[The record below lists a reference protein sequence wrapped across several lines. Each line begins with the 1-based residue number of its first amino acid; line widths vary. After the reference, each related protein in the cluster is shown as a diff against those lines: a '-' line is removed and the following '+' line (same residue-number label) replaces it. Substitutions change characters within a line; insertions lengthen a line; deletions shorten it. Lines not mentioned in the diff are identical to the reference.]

1 LVCICGLWQNQP
13 YLENGEIMDDGV
25 GYFVAMIGFI
35 LVCIVLS
42 RSSSFH
48 KETFGR
54 PFVFN
59 MNTWLILFGYMM
71 MLAVLALESGVDSY
85 SNGNFFPD
93 NHFWKLFSF
102 TDTGRSLFFYF
113 GLFIFYI
120 AFKSN
125 IEDSSLGWGIW
136 QSIVQLILVAL
147 FSLIIVGLAPFVK
160 QEVDKVVNK
169 L

>member
-1 LVCICGLWQNQP
+1 
-13 YLENGEIMDDGV
+13 
-25 GYFVAMIGFI
+25 
-35 LVCIVLS
+35 
-42 RSSSFH
+42 
-48 KETFGR
+48 
-54 PFVFN
+54 

-71 MLAVLALESGVDSY
+71 MLVVLALESGVNSY
-85 SNGNFFPD
+85 DNGNFFPD
-93 NHFWKLFSF
+93 NFFWSLFSF
-102 TDTGRSLFFYF
+102 TNTGRSLFFYF

-120 AFKSN
+120 VFKSN
-125 IEDSSLGWGIW
+125 IKDSSLGWGIW